1 MSAHIAIIGS
11 GQLARMMALDGIPMG
26 LRFSFM
32 AEEKEDIVCVD
43 QLGPVIRRSDDMS
56 PEALYHALGKPD
68 VITVEKE
75 HVDVPLL
82 SALQAFCTVH
92 PNPKAL
98 EKFKNRHA
106 EKRFLQSL
114 AIPIAPYKPV
124 RTEADLLAALDALA
138 APVFLKTEEEGY
150 DGYNQYKISDDNR
163 DHVLAEIRY
172 PGKWVAEQGIPFER
186 EVSFIA
192 ARATNG
198 DIVYYP
204 PAENNHQQGTLLT
217 SLIPAPNLPE
227 AIVAQGQKYL
237 CAMLTELN
245 YVGVMCVECFVWGDQ
260 LLVNEIAPRVHNSG
274 HWTSKGALTSQ
285 FENHVRAVAGL
296 ALGGTDARGV
306 CGMLNLLGVTLDA
319 EHACN
324 AGSFL
329 TLYGKSVR
337 PRRKLGHVTVVADSY
352 DVVAKRL
359 EVLRVQ
365 AYEGEQNGDAVS

>member
-26 LRFSFM
+26 LSFSFL
-32 AEEKEDIVCVD
+32 AEEKEDTVCVD
-43 QLGPVIRRSDDMS
+43 QLGPVVRRRSDMTS
-56 PEALYHALGKPD
+56 EALYRALGEPD

-82 SALQAFCTVH
+82 TELQAFCAVH

-98 EKFKNRHA
+98 EKFKNRHT

-114 AIPIAPYKPV
+114 SIPIAPYKPV
-124 RTEADLLAALDALA
+124 RTEADLREALAALS

-150 DGYNQYKISDDNR
+150 DGYNQYKITDENR
-163 DHVLAEIRY
+163 DQVLAEIRY
-172 PGKWVAEQGIPFER
+172 PGQWVAEQGIPFDR

-192 ARATNG
+192 ARAMSG

-217 SLIPAPNLPE
+217 SLIPAPDLPE
-227 AIVAQGQKYL
+227 AIIAQGQQYL
-237 CAMLTELN
+237 CAMLTELD
-245 YVGVMCVECFVWGDQ
+245 YVGVMCVECFVWGDR

-296 ALGGTDARGV
+296 GLGGTDSRGV

-319 EHACN
+319 EHVSD
-324 AGSFL
+324 GISFL

-337 PRRKLGHVTVVADSY
+337 PRRKLGHVTVVAESY
-352 DVVAKRL
+352 DVVAERL
-359 EVLRVQ
+359 EALRTQ
-365 AYEGEQNGDAVS
+365 AYDA